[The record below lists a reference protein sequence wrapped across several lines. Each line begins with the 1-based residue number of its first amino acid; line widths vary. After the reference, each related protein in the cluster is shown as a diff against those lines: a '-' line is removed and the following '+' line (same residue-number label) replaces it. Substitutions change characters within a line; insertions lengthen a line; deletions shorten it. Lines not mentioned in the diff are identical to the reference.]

1 MQKSPNS
8 VRLHIALFGRTNVG
22 KSSFL
27 NHIAG
32 QDVAIT
38 SAQPGTTTDVVQ
50 KPMEL
55 LPLGPVVFLDTAGLN
70 DTGELGALRLDKTR
84 RVFDRADIVMLICE
98 PNQMGEFEESVLA
111 ESAKRDIPVVSVI
124 NKIDVETPE
133 PAFVDAL
140 TARSNAFMQASSVG
154 SDGREAALRDLKAA
168 LIRVCP
174 EDFLRP
180 PPLVGDLLPAG
191 GLAVLVVPIDLQAPK
206 GRLILPQVQT
216 IRDAL
221 DSDAATLVVKE
232 REFSSLIRRLGIQ
245 PDLVVCDSQVVL
257 KMVADTPTEVPC
269 TTFSILFA
277 RLKGDLRKFAA
288 GAGQIDRLQ
297 SGDRVLIAESCSH
310 HAMEDDIGRVKIPRW
325 LRQYT
330 GADLEF
336 DSTAGRDFP
345 DNLAEYSLVIQCG
358 GCMNNRR
365 EMLSRIA
372 RTEAAGVPITNYGV
386 AISKTQG
393 VLERV
398 LSPFPA
404 ALDAAKTRPPPNAA
418 ECRRQPPNSKA
429 PENRGREY

>member
-22 KSSFL
+22 KSSYL
-27 NHIAG
+27 NHVAG

-38 SAQPGTTTDVVQ
+38 SPTPGTTTDVVQ

-55 LPLGPVVFLDTAGLN
+55 LPIGPVVFLDTAGLN
-70 DTGELGALRLDKTR
+70 DASELGALRLDKTR
-84 RVFDRADIVMLICE
+84 RVFDRTDVALLICE
-98 PNQMGEFEESVLA
+98 PNQFGEYEQTVLA
-111 ESAKRDIPVVSVI
+111 ECANRKIPVLAVV
-124 NKIDVETPE
+124 NKTDLE
-133 PAFVDAL
+133 PPSAEQLDTLREQAAAIL
-140 TARSNAFMQASSVG
+140 TASSVG
-154 SDGREAALRDLKAA
+154 PDDRGRDADVRELKAA

-180 PPLVGDLLPAG
+180 PPLIGDLVPSG
-191 GLAVLVVPIDLQAPK
+191 GLAALIVPIDLEAPK

-221 DSDAATLVVKE
+221 DNDAATLVVKE
-232 REFSSLIRRLGIQ
+232 REYASLIRRMGIP
-245 PDLVVCDSQVVL
+245 PDVAVCDSQVVL
-257 KMVADTPTEVPC
+257 KMVADTPPEVPC

-277 RLKGDLRKFAA
+277 RLKGDLQKLAA
-288 GAGQIDRLQ
+288 GAGAVDRLET
-297 SGDRVLIAESCSH
+297 GDRILIAESCSH
-310 HAMEDDIGRVKIPRW
+310 HALEDDIGRVKIPRW

-330 GADLEF
+330 GAELEV
-336 DSTAGRDFP
+336 DTTAGRDFP
-345 DNLAEYSLVIQCG
+345 DNLSDYALVVQCG

-372 RTEAAGVPITNYGV
+372 RAESAGVPITNYGIC
-386 AISKTQG
+386 ISKTQG

-404 ALDAAKTRPPPNAA
+404 ALDALRRASRRPSPDP
-418 ECRRQPPNSKA
+418 RRKPTASDS
-429 PENRGREY
+429 NR